1 MNATSKAIQS
11 IIRDYNI
18 DKPNDI
24 FDKCFLIKNNILYNV
39 IKYYDVKS
47 IKYIIKLFDN
57 YYINKISDYKIPD
70 YVFNNLNNCL
80 IKKFINLYSP
90 KLKVHWLVY
99 AICYKNIY
107 IIKHL
112 LKDEIVISEECLYY
126 YNYMYHLNIN
136 KKLLKYVNYKYK
148 QPFIKNNNLLFCLFI

>member
-1 MNATSKAIQS
+1 MNSTSKAIQS

-24 FDKCFLIKNNILYNV
+24 FDICFLVKYNILYNV
-39 IKYYDVKS
+39 LKYYDVKS

-57 YYINKISDYKIPD
+57 YYINKISDCKIPD
-70 YVFNNLNNCL
+70 YVFDNLNNHL

-90 KLKVHWLVY
+90 KLKEHWLTY
-99 AICYKNIY
+99 AICYDNIY

-112 LKDEIVISEECLYY
+112 LKDEIVIAEEILYY
-126 YNYMYHLNIN
+126 YYYIYHMGISV
-136 KKLLKYVNYKYK
+136 KPLKYLNYKYK
-148 QPFIKNNNLLFCLFI
+148 QPFIKNHNLLFCLFI